1 MRLRSLRGAIGVAL
15 AFVFSVPLA
24 GAIDE
29 REFACEEAFAHLEE
43 CCPNKPTFHCGTTCE
58 SVDLQLSA
66 ADCLRKTNCEE
77 LRDSGACA
85 EPELAVC
92 K

>member
-1 MRLRSLRGAIGVAL
+1 MRSLRGAIGVAL

-29 REFACEEAFAHLEE
+29 REFACEEAYAHLED
-43 CCPNKPTFHCGTTCE
+43 CCPNKPTFHCGNTCE
-58 SVDLQLSA
+58 EIDLQLAA
-66 ADCLRKTNCEE
+66 ADCLRRTSCDE
-77 LRDSGACA
+77 LRDSGACDA
-85 EPELAVC
+85 PTEAVC